1 MGLEF
6 SPWPSSKTSSL
17 LILMLQDSSMLDLSC
32 IKLNSLVGVVL
43 CVFGCA
49 HWLWIVAK
57 AKLLSLEFRM
67 LIAWCSTCPWF
78 LFNLTGIKCT
88 VCSNVVCSMFP
99 VFELW
104 KMESGRFIVCNCC
117 RCIANLLFNL
127 YCQTVWNSMA
137 SPLTCLHIVWLCAS
151 VLADRGSNTEH

>member
-17 LILMLQDSSMLDLSC
+17 LILMLQDSSILDLSC
-32 IKLNSLVGVVL
+32 IKLNSLVDVVL

-78 LFNLTGIKCT
+78 PFNLTGIKCT
-88 VCSNVVCSMFP
+88 VCSNVVCSLFP

-151 VLADRGSNTEH
+151 VLAERGSNTEH